1 MVAGAEVVVRIKGAG
16 LGAESSAD
24 QRTARVGD
32 ESGSPIHFPGRPA
45 PLTRSGGAGR
55 SGNTFVLAVGSR
67 REAPETRPDPGLLS
81 ERGPGMASRDDGGEA
96 RAEDGG
102 SGATGVRSPHL
113 GPEKWTGS
121 PAIRSSKKMAHEERA
136 LPARAR
142 PGSTMTSPARQ
153 NRHHGTCELVKSPDS
168 RPARAT
174 GPSSVPVPLWR
185 AALHTAGAPDSSP
198 AIQRGHAGR
207 RMERRSPDRHRETDL
222 TGAALWSA
230 GLQTGTGD
238 RTKLGT
244 CAALESGAPYCR
256 RAGLQSG
263 KSPRALGRSAELES
277 GAPAR
282 RRAGRVGDCRRTG
295 LKLPNWSSAR
305 RQVRR
310 AGDAQAGSAPRQAGI
325 EGNAVLARSA

>member
-168 RPARAT
+168 SSLPARRT
-174 GPSSVPVPLWR
+174 PVR
-185 AALHTAGAPDSSP
+185 QFAAGA
-198 AIQRGHAGR
+198 
-207 RMERRSPDRHRETDL
+207 
-222 TGAALWSA
+222 
-230 GLQTGTGD
+230 
-238 RTKLGT
+238 
-244 CAALESGAPYCR
+244 CR

-263 KSPRALGRSAELES
+263 NLQPSRPCRARPPPGGL
-277 GAPAR
+277 
-282 RRAGRVGDCRRTG
+282 AGRTG
-295 LKLPNWSSAR
+295 
-305 RQVRR
+305 
-310 AGDAQAGSAPRQAGI
+310 AGSPAIPRFQ
-325 EGNAVLARSA
+325 VLSV

>member
-168 RPARAT
+168 
-174 GPSSVPVPLWR
+174 
-185 AALHTAGAPDSSP
+185 SP
-198 AIQRGHAGR
+198 AP
-207 RMERRSPDRHRETDL
+207 MERRSPERHGRQDQARQPCRSGERR
-222 TGAALWSA
+222 SIM
-230 GLQTGTGD
+230 
-238 RTKLGT
+238 
-244 CAALESGAPYCR
+244 SGAP
-256 RAGLQSG
+256 
-263 KSPRALGRSAELES
+263 
-277 GAPAR
+277 
-282 RRAGRVGDCRRTG
+282 
-295 LKLPNWSSAR
+295 
-305 RQVRR
+305 
-310 AGDAQAGSAPRQAGI
+310 
-325 EGNAVLARSA
+325 

>member
-67 REAPETRPDPGLLS
+67 REASETRPDPGLLS

-121 PAIRSSKKMAHEERA
+121 PAIRSSKKMAYEERA

-168 RPARAT
+168 
-174 GPSSVPVPLWR
+174 
-185 AALHTAGAPDSSP
+185 SP
-198 AIQRGHAGR
+198 AIHRGLWSAALQSGT
-207 RMERRSPDRHRETDL
+207 MERRLFGLRL
-222 TGAALWSA
+222 GAAWFPS
-230 GLQTGTGD
+230 
-238 RTKLGT
+238 
-244 CAALESGAPYCR
+244 AALESGAPYR
-256 RAGLQSG
+256 RQGPASQAPVLLVAGAS
-263 KSPRALGRSAELES
+263 SPG
-277 GAPAR
+277 GGPA
-282 RRAGRVGDCRRTG
+282 T
-295 LKLPNWSSAR
+295 PSSAKR
-305 RQVRR
+305 IETER
-310 AGDAQAGSAPRQAGI
+310 ACASNPSIRAKRSKSFLSASS
-325 EGNAVLARSA
+325 RSRS